1 EELAKLNADNINTK
15 NIKISDRAHVIF
27 PYHKELDALAEEARG
42 DNKIGTTKKGIG
54 PCYMDKTERSGIR
67 ICDLMDKDI
76 FAKKLKSQINHIE
89 EIAHNSKVGALIEQE
104 SSLRKKI
111 RQLIDMEK
119 EGLKEYSDVRERY
132 EELLEYISK
141 RLLDDYN
148 KKNNTD
154 FDFYQVI
161 RGNYNSFINSGFMSV
176 LTKHHIP
183 KIVSKEFE
191 ENFPENPKD
200 EYKLARNIE
209 RKVYI
214 HLGET
219 NTGKTFT
226 AMERLKEARQ
236 GVYLSPLRILALE
249 NYEKLNNSNII
260 CNLLTGEEEI
270 IKEGATHTS
279 CTIEKV
285 DLKKEYDIAIIDEI
299 QMIDDSQRGAAWTR
313 ALLGL
318 RCNELH
324 ICGAL
329 NAKEII
335 EKILEDCNDEYEFK
349 EYKRSIPLEV
359 EDKNFSYSYVEEGDA
374 IVVFSKKKVL
384 QIAKQYSEQGIKT
397 SIIYGDLPPEVRR
410 KQYDMF
416 INKENKI
423 LVTTD
428 AIGMGVNLPIKRI
441 IFLDIQKF
449 DGEEIRSLTSQE
461 VKQVAGRAGRK
472 GIYEIGYVATVRDNQ
487 KFIKEKLE
495 EKDKLIRKAV
505 LGPSEAILNI
515 KSLPLNEKLAL
526 WATREDVLDYYRK
539 MDINEYLIILDRI
552 KKYKLKEKIQWE
564 LLKIPFDISKDELME
579 TFLGYVE
586 ELFILKNKTISK
598 PQCFKGNLDEL
609 EIYYQRI
616 NMYYSFCKVFKLEFD
631 FKWIYEERIKVSEDI
646 NEILIRL

>member
-1 EELAKLNADNINTK
+1 MKKNAMQ
-15 NIKISDRAHVIF
+15 REF
-27 PYHKELDALAEEARG
+27 
-42 DNKIGTTKKGIG
+42 
-54 PCYMDKTERSGIR
+54 
-67 ICDLMDKDI
+67 
-76 FAKKLKSQINHIE
+76 KKLKSQINHIE

-111 RQLIDMEK
+111 RLLMDMEK
-119 EGLKEYSDVRERY
+119 EGFKEYSDVRERY
-132 EELLEYISK
+132 EELLEYVSK

-176 LTKHHIP
+176 LTKQHIP
-183 KIVSKEFE
+183 KIISKEFE

-200 EYKLARNIE
+200 EYKLARNIR

-219 NTGKTFT
+219 NTGKTYT
-226 AMERLKEARQ
+226 AMERLKEAKH
-236 GVYLSPLRILALE
+236 GVYLSPLRVLALE
-249 NYEKLNNSNII
+249 NYEKLNNSKIL

-318 RCNELH
+318 RCNEIH

-329 NAKEII
+329 NARELV
-335 EKILEDCNDEYEFK
+335 EKILEDCNDDYEFK
-349 EYKRSIPLEV
+349 EYKRNIPLEV
-359 EDKNFSYSYVEEGDA
+359 QDRNFSYNDVEEGDA
-374 IVVFSKKKVL
+374 IVIFSKKKVI
-384 QIAKQYSEQGIKT
+384 QIAQQYSEKGIKA

-416 INKENKI
+416 INKENKVLI
-423 LVTTD
+423 TTD

-441 IFLDIQKF
+441 VFLDVQKF

-472 GIYEIGYVATVRDNQ
+472 GIYEVGYVATVRDNQ
-487 KFIKEKLE
+487 KFIKEKLD
-495 EKDKLIRKAV
+495 EKDRIIRKAV

-526 WATREDVLDYYRK
+526 WATREDILDYYRK

-552 KKYKLKEKIQWE
+552 KRYKLKEEIQWE
-564 LLKIPFDISKDELME
+564 LLKIPFDISKDELMD

-586 ELFILKNKTISK
+586 ELFVLKNKVITK

-616 NMYYSFCKVFKLEFD
+616 NMYYSFCKVFNLGFD
-631 FKWIYEERIKVSEDI
+631 FKWINDERIKVSEEI

>member
-1 EELAKLNADNINTK
+1 MKKNAMQ
-15 NIKISDRAHVIF
+15 REF
-27 PYHKELDALAEEARG
+27 
-42 DNKIGTTKKGIG
+42 
-54 PCYMDKTERSGIR
+54 
-67 ICDLMDKDI
+67 
-76 FAKKLKSQINHIE
+76 KKLKSQINQIE

-111 RQLIDMEK
+111 RQLKDMEN
-119 EGLKEYSDVRERY
+119 EGFKDFSSINERY

-176 LTKHHIP
+176 LTRQHIP
-183 KIVSKEFE
+183 KLISKEFE
-191 ENFPENPKD
+191 ENFPDNPKD
-200 EYKLARNIE
+200 EYRLARNIN
-209 RKVYI
+209 RKIYI

-219 NTGKTFT
+219 NTGKTYT
-226 AMERLKEARQ
+226 AMERLKVAKN

-249 NYEKLNNSNII
+249 NYEKLNNSGVI

-270 IKEGATHTS
+270 LKEGATHTS
-279 CTIEKV
+279 CTIEKA

-318 RCNELH
+318 RCNEIH

-329 NAKEII
+329 NAKRVV
-335 EKILEDCNDEYEFK
+335 EKIIEDCNDDYGFK

-359 EDKNFSYSYVEEGDA
+359 QESNFNYNYAEEGDA

-384 QIAKQYSEQGIKT
+384 QIAEQYSDMGIKA

-416 INKENKI
+416 INKENKVLI
-423 LVTTD
+423 TTD

-441 IFLDIQKF
+441 VFLDIQKF
-449 DGEEIRSLTSQE
+449 DGEEIRYLTSQE

-472 GIYEIGYVATVRDNQ
+472 GIYEVGYVATVRDNQ

-495 EKDKLIRKAV
+495 EKDKIIKAAV
-505 LGPSEAILNI
+505 LGPSDAILNI
-515 KSLPLNEKLAL
+515 KNLPLNEKLAL
-526 WATREDVLDYYRK
+526 WATREDSIDYYRK
-539 MDINEYLIILDRI
+539 MDINEYLIILDSI

-564 LLKIPFDISKDELME
+564 LLKIPFDISKDELMN
-579 TFLGYVE
+579 TFLDYVE
-586 ELFILKNKTISK
+586 ELFVLKNKVISR

-609 EIYYQRI
+609 ECYYQRI
-616 NMYYSFCKVFKLEFD
+616 NMYYSFCKVFNLEFD
-631 FKWIYEERIKVSEDI
+631 FKWIHDERLKVSEDI
-646 NEILIRL
+646 NEILIRI

>member
-1 EELAKLNADNINTK
+1 MKKNAMQ
-15 NIKISDRAHVIF
+15 REF
-27 PYHKELDALAEEARG
+27 
-42 DNKIGTTKKGIG
+42 
-54 PCYMDKTERSGIR
+54 
-67 ICDLMDKDI
+67 
-76 FAKKLKSQINHIE
+76 KKLKSQINQIE

-111 RQLIDMEK
+111 RQLKEMEN
-119 EGLKEYSDVRERY
+119 EGFKDFSSVNERY

-176 LTKHHIP
+176 LTRQHIP
-183 KIVSKEFE
+183 KLISKEFE
-191 ENFPENPKD
+191 ENFPDNPKD
-200 EYKLARNIE
+200 EYKLARNIN
-209 RKVYI
+209 RKIYI

-219 NTGKTFT
+219 NTGKTYT
-226 AMERLKEARQ
+226 AMERLKVAKN

-249 NYEKLNNSNII
+249 NYEKLNSSGVI

-270 IKEGATHTS
+270 LKEGASHTS

-318 RCNELH
+318 RCNEIH

-329 NAKEII
+329 NAKRVV
-335 EKILEDCNDEYEFK
+335 EKIIEDCNDDYEFK

-359 EDKNFSYSYVEEGDA
+359 QESNFNYNYAEEGDA

-384 QIAKQYSEQGIKT
+384 QIAEQYSDMGIKA

-416 INKENKI
+416 INKENKVLI
-423 LVTTD
+423 TTD

-441 IFLDIQKF
+441 VFLDIQKF
-449 DGEEIRSLTSQE
+449 DGEEIRYLTSQE

-472 GIYEIGYVATVRDNQ
+472 GIYEVGYVATVRDNQ

-495 EKDKLIRKAV
+495 EKDKIIKEAV
-505 LGPSEAILNI
+505 LGPSDAILNI
-515 KSLPLNEKLAL
+515 KNLPLNEKLAL
-526 WATREDVLDYYRK
+526 WATREDSIDYYRK
-539 MDINEYLIILDRI
+539 MDINEYLIILDSI
-552 KKYKLKEKIQWE
+552 KKYKLKEEIQWE
-564 LLKIPFDISKDELME
+564 LLKIPFDISKDEFMN
-579 TFLGYVE
+579 TFLDYVE
-586 ELFILKNKTISK
+586 ELFVLKNKVISR

-609 EIYYQRI
+609 ECYYQRI
-616 NMYYSFCKVFKLEFD
+616 NMYYSFCKVFNLEFD
-631 FKWIYEERIKVSEDI
+631 FKWIHDERLKVSEDI
-646 NEILIRL
+646 NEILIRI

>member
-1 EELAKLNADNINTK
+1 MKKNAMQ
-15 NIKISDRAHVIF
+15 REF
-27 PYHKELDALAEEARG
+27 
-42 DNKIGTTKKGIG
+42 
-54 PCYMDKTERSGIR
+54 
-67 ICDLMDKDI
+67 
-76 FAKKLKSQINHIE
+76 KKLKSQINQIE

-111 RQLIDMEK
+111 RQLKDMEN
-119 EGLKEYSDVRERY
+119 EGFKDFSSINERY

-176 LTKHHIP
+176 LTRQHIP
-183 KIVSKEFE
+183 KLISKEFE
-191 ENFPENPKD
+191 ENFPDNPKD
-200 EYKLARNIE
+200 EYRLARNIN
-209 RKVYI
+209 RKIYI

-219 NTGKTFT
+219 NTGKTYT
-226 AMERLKEARQ
+226 AMERLKVAKN

-249 NYEKLNNSNII
+249 NYEKLNNSGVI

-270 IKEGATHTS
+270 LKEGAMHTS
-279 CTIEKV
+279 CTIEKA

-318 RCNELH
+318 RCNEIH

-329 NAKEII
+329 NAKRVV
-335 EKILEDCNDEYEFK
+335 EKIIEDCNDDYEFK

-359 EDKNFSYSYVEEGDA
+359 QESNFNYNYAEEGDA

-384 QIAKQYSEQGIKT
+384 QIAEQYSDMGIKA

-416 INKENKI
+416 INKENKVLI
-423 LVTTD
+423 TTD

-441 IFLDIQKF
+441 VFLDIQKF
-449 DGEEIRSLTSQE
+449 DGEEIRYLTSQE

-472 GIYEIGYVATVRDNQ
+472 GIYEVGYVATVRDNQ

-495 EKDKLIRKAV
+495 EKDKIIKAAV
-505 LGPSEAILNI
+505 LGPSDAILNI
-515 KSLPLNEKLAL
+515 KNLPLNEKLAL
-526 WATREDVLDYYRK
+526 WATREDSIDYYRK
-539 MDINEYLIILDRI
+539 MDINEYLIILDSI
-552 KKYKLKEKIQWE
+552 KKYKLKEEIQWE
-564 LLKIPFDISKDELME
+564 LLKIPFDISKDELMN
-579 TFLGYVE
+579 TFLDYVE
-586 ELFILKNKTISK
+586 ELFVLKNKVISR

-609 EIYYQRI
+609 ECYYQRI
-616 NMYYSFCKVFKLEFD
+616 NMYYSFCKVFNLEFD
-631 FKWIYEERIKVSEDI
+631 FKWIHDERLKVSEDI
-646 NEILIRL
+646 NEILIRI

>member
-1 EELAKLNADNINTK
+1 MKKNAMQ
-15 NIKISDRAHVIF
+15 REF
-27 PYHKELDALAEEARG
+27 
-42 DNKIGTTKKGIG
+42 
-54 PCYMDKTERSGIR
+54 
-67 ICDLMDKDI
+67 
-76 FAKKLKSQINHIE
+76 KKLKSQINQIE

-111 RQLIDMEK
+111 RQLKEMEN
-119 EGLKEYSDVRERY
+119 EGFKDSSSVNERY

-176 LTKHHIP
+176 LTRQHIP
-183 KIVSKEFE
+183 KLISKEFE
-191 ENFPENPKD
+191 ENFPDNPKD
-200 EYKLARNIE
+200 EYKLARNIN
-209 RKVYI
+209 RKIYI

-219 NTGKTFT
+219 NTGKTYT
-226 AMERLKEARQ
+226 AMERLKVAKN

-249 NYEKLNNSNII
+249 NYEKLNSSGVI

-270 IKEGATHTS
+270 LKEGASHTS

-318 RCNELH
+318 RCNEIH

-329 NAKEII
+329 NAKRVV
-335 EKILEDCNDEYEFK
+335 EKIIEDCNDDYEFK

-359 EDKNFSYSYVEEGDA
+359 QESNFNYNYAEEGDA

-384 QIAKQYSEQGIKT
+384 QIAEQYSDMGIKA

-416 INKENKI
+416 INKENKVLI
-423 LVTTD
+423 TTD

-441 IFLDIQKF
+441 VFLDIQKF
-449 DGEEIRSLTSQE
+449 DGEEIRYLTSQE

-472 GIYEIGYVATVRDNQ
+472 GNYEVGYVATVRDNQ

-495 EKDKLIRKAV
+495 EKDKIIKAAV
-505 LGPSEAILNI
+505 LGPSDAILNI
-515 KSLPLNEKLAL
+515 KNLPLNEKLAL
-526 WATREDVLDYYRK
+526 WATREDSIDYYRK
-539 MDINEYLIILDRI
+539 MDINEYLIILDSI
-552 KKYKLKEKIQWE
+552 KKYKLKEEIQWE
-564 LLKIPFDISKDELME
+564 LLKIPFDISKDELMN
-579 TFLGYVE
+579 TFLDYVE
-586 ELFILKNKTISK
+586 ELFVLKNKVISR

-609 EIYYQRI
+609 ECYYQRI
-616 NMYYSFCKVFKLEFD
+616 NMYYSFCKVFNLEFD
-631 FKWIYEERIKVSEDI
+631 FKWIHDERLKVSEDI
-646 NEILIRL
+646 NEILIRI

>member
-1 EELAKLNADNINTK
+1 MKKNAMQ
-15 NIKISDRAHVIF
+15 REF
-27 PYHKELDALAEEARG
+27 
-42 DNKIGTTKKGIG
+42 
-54 PCYMDKTERSGIR
+54 
-67 ICDLMDKDI
+67 
-76 FAKKLKSQINHIE
+76 KKLKSQINQIE

-111 RQLIDMEK
+111 RQLKDMEN
-119 EGLKEYSDVRERY
+119 EGFKDFSSINERY

-176 LTKHHIP
+176 LTRQHIP
-183 KIVSKEFE
+183 KLISKEFE
-191 ENFPENPKD
+191 ENFPDNPKD
-200 EYKLARNIE
+200 EYRLARNIN
-209 RKVYI
+209 RKIYI

-219 NTGKTFT
+219 NTGKTYT
-226 AMERLKEARQ
+226 AMERLKVAKN

-249 NYEKLNNSNII
+249 NYEKLNNNGVI

-270 IKEGATHTS
+270 LKEGATHTS
-279 CTIEKV
+279 CTIEKA

-318 RCNELH
+318 RCNEIH
-324 ICGAL
+324 ICGAS
-329 NAKEII
+329 NAKRVV
-335 EKILEDCNDEYEFK
+335 EKIIEDCNDDYEFK

-359 EDKNFSYSYVEEGDA
+359 QESNFNYNYAEEGDA

-384 QIAKQYSEQGIKT
+384 QIAEQYSDMGIKA

-416 INKENKI
+416 INKENKVLI
-423 LVTTD
+423 TTD

-441 IFLDIQKF
+441 VFLDIQKF
-449 DGEEIRSLTSQE
+449 DGEEIRYLTSQE

-472 GIYEIGYVATVRDNQ
+472 GIYEVGYVATVRDNQ

-495 EKDKLIRKAV
+495 EKDKIIKAAV
-505 LGPSEAILNI
+505 LGPSDAILNI
-515 KSLPLNEKLAL
+515 KNLPLNEKLAL
-526 WATREDVLDYYRK
+526 WATREDSIDYYRK
-539 MDINEYLIILDRI
+539 MDINEYLIILDSI
-552 KKYKLKEKIQWE
+552 KKYKLKEEIQWE
-564 LLKIPFDISKDELME
+564 LLKIPFDISKDELMN
-579 TFLGYVE
+579 TFLDYVE
-586 ELFILKNKTISK
+586 ELFVLKNKVISR

-609 EIYYQRI
+609 ECYYQRI
-616 NMYYSFCKVFKLEFD
+616 NMYYSFCKVFNLEFD
-631 FKWIYEERIKVSEDI
+631 FKWIHDERLKVSEDI
-646 NEILIRL
+646 NEILIRI

>member
-1 EELAKLNADNINTK
+1 MKKNAMQ
-15 NIKISDRAHVIF
+15 REF
-27 PYHKELDALAEEARG
+27 
-42 DNKIGTTKKGIG
+42 
-54 PCYMDKTERSGIR
+54 
-67 ICDLMDKDI
+67 
-76 FAKKLKSQINHIE
+76 KKLKSQINQIE

-111 RQLIDMEK
+111 RQLKDMEN
-119 EGLKEYSDVRERY
+119 EGFKDFSSINERY

-176 LTKHHIP
+176 LTRQHIP
-183 KIVSKEFE
+183 KLISKEFE
-191 ENFPENPKD
+191 ENFPDNPKD
-200 EYKLARNIE
+200 EYRLARNIN
-209 RKVYI
+209 RKIYI

-219 NTGKTFT
+219 NTGKTYT
-226 AMERLKEARQ
+226 AMERLKVAKN

-249 NYEKLNNSNII
+249 NYEKLNNSGVI

-270 IKEGATHTS
+270 LKEGATHTS
-279 CTIEKV
+279 FTIEKA

-318 RCNELH
+318 RCNEIH

-329 NAKEII
+329 NAKRVV
-335 EKILEDCNDEYEFK
+335 EKIIEDCNDDYEFK

-359 EDKNFSYSYVEEGDA
+359 QESNFNYNYAEEGDA

-384 QIAKQYSEQGIKT
+384 QIAEQYSDMGIKA

-416 INKENKI
+416 INKENKVLI
-423 LVTTD
+423 TTD

-441 IFLDIQKF
+441 VFLDIQKF
-449 DGEEIRSLTSQE
+449 DGEEIRYLTSQE

-472 GIYEIGYVATVRDNQ
+472 GIYEVGYVATVRDNQ

-495 EKDKLIRKAV
+495 EKDKIIKAAV
-505 LGPSEAILNI
+505 LGPSDAILNI
-515 KSLPLNEKLAL
+515 KNLPLNEKLAL
-526 WATREDVLDYYRK
+526 WATREDSIDYYRK
-539 MDINEYLIILDRI
+539 MDINEYLIILDSI

-564 LLKIPFDISKDELME
+564 LLKIPFDISKDELMN
-579 TFLGYVE
+579 TFLDYVE
-586 ELFILKNKTISK
+586 ELFVLKNKVISR

-609 EIYYQRI
+609 ECYYQRI
-616 NMYYSFCKVFKLEFD
+616 NMYYSFCKVFNLEFD
-631 FKWIYEERIKVSEDI
+631 FKWIHDERLKVSEDI
-646 NEILIRL
+646 NEILIRI

>member
-1 EELAKLNADNINTK
+1 MKKNAMQ
-15 NIKISDRAHVIF
+15 REF
-27 PYHKELDALAEEARG
+27 
-42 DNKIGTTKKGIG
+42 
-54 PCYMDKTERSGIR
+54 
-67 ICDLMDKDI
+67 
-76 FAKKLKSQINHIE
+76 KKLKSQINQIE

-111 RQLIDMEK
+111 RQLKEMEN
-119 EGLKEYSDVRERY
+119 EGFKDFSSVNERY

-176 LTKHHIP
+176 LTRQHIP
-183 KIVSKEFE
+183 KLISKEFE
-191 ENFPENPKD
+191 ENFPDNPKD
-200 EYKLARNIE
+200 EYRLARNIN
-209 RKVYI
+209 RKIYI

-219 NTGKTFT
+219 NTGKTYT
-226 AMERLKEARQ
+226 AMERLKIAKN

-249 NYEKLNNSNII
+249 NYEKLNSSGVI

-270 IKEGATHTS
+270 LKEGATHTS
-279 CTIEKV
+279 CTIEKA

-318 RCNELH
+318 RCNEIH

-329 NAKEII
+329 NAKRVV
-335 EKILEDCNDEYEFK
+335 EKIIEDCNDDYEFK

-359 EDKNFSYSYVEEGDA
+359 QESNFNYNYAEEGDA

-384 QIAKQYSEQGIKT
+384 QIAEQYSDMGIKA

-416 INKENKI
+416 INKENKVLI
-423 LVTTD
+423 TTD

-441 IFLDIQKF
+441 VFLDIQKF
-449 DGEEIRSLTSQE
+449 DGEEIRYLTSQE

-472 GIYEIGYVATVRDNQ
+472 GIYEVGYVATVRDNQ

-495 EKDKLIRKAV
+495 EKDKIIKAAV
-505 LGPSEAILNI
+505 LGPSDAILNI
-515 KSLPLNEKLAL
+515 KNLPLNEKLAL
-526 WATREDVLDYYRK
+526 WATREDSIDYYRK
-539 MDINEYLIILDRI
+539 MDINEYLIILDSI

-564 LLKIPFDISKDELME
+564 LLKIPFDISKDELMN
-579 TFLGYVE
+579 TFLDYVE
-586 ELFILKNKTISK
+586 ELFVLKNKVISR

-609 EIYYQRI
+609 ECYYQRI
-616 NMYYSFCKVFKLEFD
+616 NMYYSFCKVFNLEFD
-631 FKWIYEERIKVSEDI
+631 FKWIHDERLKVSEDI
-646 NEILIRL
+646 NEILIRI

>member
-1 EELAKLNADNINTK
+1 LKKNAMQ
-15 NIKISDRAHVIF
+15 REF
-27 PYHKELDALAEEARG
+27 
-42 DNKIGTTKKGIG
+42 
-54 PCYMDKTERSGIR
+54 
-67 ICDLMDKDI
+67 
-76 FAKKLKSQINHIE
+76 KKLKSQINQIE

-111 RQLIDMEK
+111 RQLKDMEN
-119 EGLKEYSDVRERY
+119 EGFKDFSSINERY

-176 LTKHHIP
+176 LTRQHIP
-183 KIVSKEFE
+183 KLISKEFE
-191 ENFPENPKD
+191 ENFPDNPKD
-200 EYKLARNIE
+200 EYRLARNIN
-209 RKVYI
+209 RKIYI

-219 NTGKTFT
+219 NTGKTYT
-226 AMERLKEARQ
+226 AMERLKVAKN

-249 NYEKLNNSNII
+249 NYEKLNNSGVI

-270 IKEGATHTS
+270 LKEGATHTS
-279 CTIEKV
+279 CTIEKA

-318 RCNELH
+318 RCNEIH

-329 NAKEII
+329 NAKRVV
-335 EKILEDCNDEYEFK
+335 EKIIEDCNDDYEFK

-359 EDKNFSYSYVEEGDA
+359 QESNFNYNYAEEGDA

-384 QIAKQYSEQGIKT
+384 QIAEQYSDMGIKA

-416 INKENKI
+416 INKENKVLI
-423 LVTTD
+423 TTD

-441 IFLDIQKF
+441 VFLDIQKF
-449 DGEEIRSLTSQE
+449 DGEEIRYLTSQE

-472 GIYEIGYVATVRDNQ
+472 GIYEVGYVATVRDNQ

-495 EKDKLIRKAV
+495 EKDKIIKAAV
-505 LGPSEAILNI
+505 LGPSDAILNI
-515 KSLPLNEKLAL
+515 KNLPLNEKLAL
-526 WATREDVLDYYRK
+526 WATREDSIDYYRK
-539 MDINEYLIILDRI
+539 MDINEYLIILDSI

-564 LLKIPFDISKDELME
+564 LLKIPFDISKDELMN
-579 TFLGYVE
+579 TFLDYVE
-586 ELFILKNKTISK
+586 ELFVLKNKVISR

-609 EIYYQRI
+609 ECYYQRI
-616 NMYYSFCKVFKLEFD
+616 NMYYSFCKVFNLEFD
-631 FKWIYEERIKVSEDI
+631 FKWIHDERLKVSEDI
-646 NEILIRL
+646 NEILIRI

>member
-1 EELAKLNADNINTK
+1 MKKNAMQ
-15 NIKISDRAHVIF
+15 REF
-27 PYHKELDALAEEARG
+27 
-42 DNKIGTTKKGIG
+42 
-54 PCYMDKTERSGIR
+54 
-67 ICDLMDKDI
+67 
-76 FAKKLKSQINHIE
+76 KKLKSQINQIE

-111 RQLIDMEK
+111 RQLKDMEN
-119 EGLKEYSDVRERY
+119 EGFKDFSSINERY

-176 LTKHHIP
+176 LTRQHIP
-183 KIVSKEFE
+183 KLISKEFE
-191 ENFPENPKD
+191 ENFPDNPKD
-200 EYKLARNIE
+200 EYRLARNIN
-209 RKVYI
+209 RKIYI

-219 NTGKTFT
+219 NTGKTYT
-226 AMERLKEARQ
+226 AMERLKVAKN

-249 NYEKLNNSNII
+249 NYEKLNNSGVI

-270 IKEGATHTS
+270 LKEGATHTS

-318 RCNELH
+318 RCNEIH

-329 NAKEII
+329 NAKRVV
-335 EKILEDCNDEYEFK
+335 EKIIEDCNDDYEFK

-359 EDKNFSYSYVEEGDA
+359 QESNFNYNYAEEGDA

-384 QIAKQYSEQGIKT
+384 QIAEQYSDMGIKA

-416 INKENKI
+416 INKENKVLI
-423 LVTTD
+423 TTD

-441 IFLDIQKF
+441 VFLDIQKF
-449 DGEEIRSLTSQE
+449 DGEEIRYLTSQE

-472 GIYEIGYVATVRDNQ
+472 GIYEVGYVATVRDNQ

-495 EKDKLIRKAV
+495 EKDKIIKAAV
-505 LGPSEAILNI
+505 LGPSDAILNI
-515 KSLPLNEKLAL
+515 KNLPLNEKLAL
-526 WATREDVLDYYRK
+526 WATREDSIDYYRK
-539 MDINEYLIILDRI
+539 MDINEYLIILDSI

-564 LLKIPFDISKDELME
+564 LLKIPFDISKDELMN
-579 TFLGYVE
+579 TFLDYVE
-586 ELFILKNKTISK
+586 ELFVLKNKVISR

-609 EIYYQRI
+609 ECYYQRI
-616 NMYYSFCKVFKLEFD
+616 NMYYSFCKVFNLEFD
-631 FKWIYEERIKVSEDI
+631 FKWIHDERLKVSEDI
-646 NEILIRL
+646 NEILIRI

>member
-1 EELAKLNADNINTK
+1 MGFLQQDFK
-15 NIKISDRAHVIF
+15 
-27 PYHKELDALAEEARG
+27 ARG
-42 DNKIGTTKKGIG
+42 DYVKKNA
-54 PCYMDKTERSGIR
+54 MQRE
-67 ICDLMDKDI
+67 
-76 FAKKLKSQINHIE
+76 FKKLKSQINQIE

-111 RQLIDMEK
+111 RLLKDMES
-119 EGLKEYSDVRERY
+119 EGFKDFSSINERY

-176 LTKHHIP
+176 LTRQHIP
-183 KIVSKEFE
+183 KLISKEFE
-191 ENFPENPKD
+191 ENFPDNPKD
-200 EYKLARNIE
+200 EYRLARNIK
-209 RKVYI
+209 RKIYI

-219 NTGKTFT
+219 NTGKTYT
-226 AMERLKEARQ
+226 AMERLKVAKD

-249 NYEKLNNSNII
+249 NYEKLNNSGVI

-270 IKEGATHTS
+270 LKEGATHTS

-318 RCNELH
+318 RCNEIH

-329 NAKEII
+329 NAKRIV
-335 EKILEDCNDEYEFK
+335 EKIIKDCNDDYEFK
-349 EYKRSIPLEV
+349 EYKRSIPLEIQ
-359 EDKNFSYSYVEEGDA
+359 ESNFNYNHAEEGDA

-384 QIAKQYSEQGIKT
+384 QIAEQYSDMGIKA

-416 INKENKI
+416 INKENKVLI
-423 LVTTD
+423 TTD

-449 DGEEIRSLTSQE
+449 DGEEIRYLTSQE

-472 GIYEIGYVATVRDNQ
+472 GIYEVGYVATVRDNQ

-495 EKDKLIRKAV
+495 ENDKIINAAV

-515 KSLPLNEKLAL
+515 KNLPLNEKLAL
-526 WATREDVLDYYRK
+526 WATREESIDYYRK
-539 MDINEYLIILDRI
+539 MDINEYLIILDSI
-552 KKYKLKEKIQWE
+552 KKYKLKEEIQWE
-564 LLKIPFDISKDELME
+564 LLKIPFDISKDELMNS
-579 TFLGYVE
+579 FLDYVE
-586 ELFILKNKTISK
+586 ELFVLKNKVISR
-598 PQCFKGNLDEL
+598 PQCFRGNLDEL
-609 EIYYQRI
+609 ECYYQRI
-616 NMYYSFCKVFKLEFD
+616 NMYYSFCKVFNLEFD
-631 FKWIYEERIKVSEDI
+631 FKWIHEERLKVSEDI
-646 NEILIRL
+646 NEILIRI

>member
-1 EELAKLNADNINTK
+1 MKKNAMQ
-15 NIKISDRAHVIF
+15 REF
-27 PYHKELDALAEEARG
+27 
-42 DNKIGTTKKGIG
+42 
-54 PCYMDKTERSGIR
+54 
-67 ICDLMDKDI
+67 
-76 FAKKLKSQINHIE
+76 KKLKSQINQIE

-111 RQLIDMEK
+111 RQLKDMEN
-119 EGLKEYSDVRERY
+119 EGFKDFSSINERY

-176 LTKHHIP
+176 LTRQHIP
-183 KIVSKEFE
+183 KLISKEFE
-191 ENFPENPKD
+191 ENFPDNPKD
-200 EYKLARNIE
+200 EYRLARNIN
-209 RKVYI
+209 RKIYI

-219 NTGKTFT
+219 NTGKTYT
-226 AMERLKEARQ
+226 AMERLKVAKN

-249 NYEKLNNSNII
+249 NYEKLNNSGVI

-270 IKEGATHTS
+270 LKEGATHTS
-279 CTIEKV
+279 CTIEKA

-318 RCNELH
+318 RCNEIH

-329 NAKEII
+329 NAKRVV
-335 EKILEDCNDEYEFK
+335 EKIIEDCNDDYEFK

-359 EDKNFSYSYVEEGDA
+359 QESNFNYNYAEEGDA

-384 QIAKQYSEQGIKT
+384 QIAEQYSDMVIKA

-416 INKENKI
+416 INKENKVLI
-423 LVTTD
+423 TTD

-441 IFLDIQKF
+441 VFLDIQKF
-449 DGEEIRSLTSQE
+449 DGEEIRYLTSQE

-472 GIYEIGYVATVRDNQ
+472 GIYEVGYVATVRDNQ

-495 EKDKLIRKAV
+495 EKDKIIKAAV
-505 LGPSEAILNI
+505 LGPSDAILNI
-515 KSLPLNEKLAL
+515 KNLPLNEKLAL
-526 WATREDVLDYYRK
+526 WATREDSIDYYRK
-539 MDINEYLIILDRI
+539 MDINEYLIILDSI

-564 LLKIPFDISKDELME
+564 LLKIPFDISKDELMN
-579 TFLGYVE
+579 TFLDYVE
-586 ELFILKNKTISK
+586 ELFVLKNKVISR

-609 EIYYQRI
+609 ECYYQRI
-616 NMYYSFCKVFKLEFD
+616 NMYYSFCKVFNLEFD
-631 FKWIYEERIKVSEDI
+631 FKWIHDERLKVSEDI
-646 NEILIRL
+646 NEILIRI

>member
-1 EELAKLNADNINTK
+1 MKKNAMQ
-15 NIKISDRAHVIF
+15 REF
-27 PYHKELDALAEEARG
+27 
-42 DNKIGTTKKGIG
+42 
-54 PCYMDKTERSGIR
+54 
-67 ICDLMDKDI
+67 
-76 FAKKLKSQINHIE
+76 KKLKSQINHIE
-89 EIAHNSKVGALIEQE
+89 EIAHNSKAGALIEQE

-111 RQLIDMEK
+111 RQLIEMEG
-119 EGLKEYSDVRERY
+119 EGFKEYSDIRERY

-141 RLLDDYN
+141 KLLNDYN

-154 FDFYQVI
+154 FDFYEVV
-161 RGNYNSFINSGFMSV
+161 RGNYNSFINSGFMTV
-176 LTKHHIP
+176 LTKQHIP
-183 KIVSKEFE
+183 KIISQEFE
-191 ENFPENPKD
+191 DNFPKNPKD
-200 EYKLARNIE
+200 EYRLARNIK

-219 NTGKTFT
+219 NTGKTYT
-226 AMERLKEARQ
+226 AMERLKEGRN

-249 NYEKLNNSNII
+249 NYEKLNKSNII

-318 RCNELH
+318 RCNEIH

-329 NAKEII
+329 NAKEVI
-335 EKILEDCNDEYEFK
+335 EKIVKDCDDEYEFK

-359 EDKNFSYSYVEEGDA
+359 ENKNFSYDDVETGDA
-374 IVVFSKKKVL
+374 IVIFSKKKVL
-384 QIAKQYSEQGIKT
+384 QIAKQYSEKGIKA

-416 INKENKI
+416 INKENKVLI
-423 LVTTD
+423 TTD

-449 DGEEIRSLTSQE
+449 DGEEIRNLTSQE

-472 GIYEIGYVATVRDNQ
+472 GIYEVGYVSTVRDNQ
-487 KFIKEKLE
+487 KFLQEKLE
-495 EKDKLIRKAV
+495 EKDRLIKRAV

-526 WATREDVLDYYRK
+526 WATREEVLDYYRK

-552 KKYKLKEKIQWE
+552 KSYKLKEQIQWE

-586 ELFILKNKTISK
+586 ELFILKNKVISK
-598 PQCFKGNLDEL
+598 PQCFRGNLDEL

-631 FKWIYEERIKVSEDI
+631 FKWIYEERIKVSEEI

>member
-1 EELAKLNADNINTK
+1 MKKNAMQ
-15 NIKISDRAHVIF
+15 REF
-27 PYHKELDALAEEARG
+27 
-42 DNKIGTTKKGIG
+42 
-54 PCYMDKTERSGIR
+54 
-67 ICDLMDKDI
+67 
-76 FAKKLKSQINHIE
+76 KKLKSQINQIE

-111 RQLIDMEK
+111 RQLKDMEN
-119 EGLKEYSDVRERY
+119 EGFKDFSSINERY

-176 LTKHHIP
+176 LTRQHIP
-183 KIVSKEFE
+183 KLISKEFE
-191 ENFPENPKD
+191 ENFPDNPKD
-200 EYKLARNIE
+200 EYRLARNIN
-209 RKVYI
+209 RKIYI

-219 NTGKTFT
+219 NTGKTYT
-226 AMERLKEARQ
+226 AMERLKVAKN

-249 NYEKLNNSNII
+249 NYEKLNNSGVI

-270 IKEGATHTS
+270 LKEGATHTS
-279 CTIEKV
+279 CTIEKA

-318 RCNELH
+318 RCNEIH

-329 NAKEII
+329 NAKRVV
-335 EKILEDCNDEYEFK
+335 EKIIEDCNDDYEFK

-359 EDKNFSYSYVEEGDA
+359 QESNFNYNYAEEGDA

-384 QIAKQYSEQGIKT
+384 QIAEQYSDMGIKA

-416 INKENKI
+416 INKENKVLI
-423 LVTTD
+423 TTD

-441 IFLDIQKF
+441 VFLDIQKF
-449 DGEEIRSLTSQE
+449 DGEEIRYLTSQE

-472 GIYEIGYVATVRDNQ
+472 GIYEVGYVATVRDNQ

-495 EKDKLIRKAV
+495 EKDKIIKAAV
-505 LGPSEAILNI
+505 LGPSDAILNI
-515 KSLPLNEKLAL
+515 KNLPLNEKLAL
-526 WATREDVLDYYRK
+526 WATREDSIDYYRK
-539 MDINEYLIILDRI
+539 MDINEYLIILDSI

-564 LLKIPFDISKDELME
+564 LLKIPFDISKDELMN
-579 TFLGYVE
+579 TFLDYVE
-586 ELFILKNKTISK
+586 ELFVLKNKVISR

-609 EIYYQRI
+609 ECYYQRI
-616 NMYYSFCKVFKLEFD
+616 NMYYSFCKVFNLEFD
-631 FKWIYEERIKVSEDI
+631 FKWIHDERLKVSEDI
-646 NEILIRL
+646 NEILIRI